1 MKLLALAFL
10 VLAANTH
17 SKHIRNHRLH
27 QLTDD
32 PNASYLANDLHGPSD
47 HHADKPEESD
57 KIDLGLLKSDLIQ
70 DIVKEVEEENSK
82 LQAVKDEYNQLSA
95 NNANFWKRALVWI
108 DQGKI
113 EKRLQGLGEKLKREI
128 SEIYD
133 ENTLKKMHLQLFS
146 K

>member
-1 MKLLALAFL
+1 MKLFALTFL
-10 VLAANTH
+10 VLVANAHGKHIKTH
-17 SKHIRNHRLH
+17 SQH

-32 PNASYLANDLHGPSD
+32 SPTPHLTNDSHGPSH
-47 HHADKPEESD
+47 HHADKLEESD

-70 DIVKEVEEENSK
+70 DTVKEVEEENSK
-82 LQAVKDEYNQLSA
+82 LQAVKEEYNKLIA
-95 NNANFWKRALVWI
+95 NNANFWKRAMVWI

-113 EKRLQGLGEKLKREI
+113 EKRIQDLGKKLKREI

-133 ENTLKKMHLQLFS
+133 EDTMKKMHLQLFT